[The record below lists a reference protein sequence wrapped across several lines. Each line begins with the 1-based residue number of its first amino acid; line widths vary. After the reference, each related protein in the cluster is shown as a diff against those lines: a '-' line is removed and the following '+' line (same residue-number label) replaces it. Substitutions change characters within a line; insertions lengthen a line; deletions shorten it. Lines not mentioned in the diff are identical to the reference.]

1 MLVAPQIAKR
11 ATAVTCTPAIALER
25 PEKEKLLP
33 GMYVKHKC
41 YATPGNPDTP
51 VYEIQLP
58 YFGSGTPEDW
68 LVFRDLLVKVLTGQN
83 ITDGPGRYQLTER
96 SLIGD
101 ALAAFRL
108 KTVEYGARTAAN
120 FQSVLEAL
128 TAHIFPVHA
137 YREQRRYLRRF
148 LKKPKD
154 WTAREFVTRVQ
165 EINDYLKLFPTEN
178 DNEATSLPEDELV
191 EALYHA
197 MPSSWRN
204 NMVLHGFN
212 YVQHTVQDL
221 IHQCERFEQV
231 ENDSKP
237 AKKGSSSSSS
247 TSTSSKKG
255 KAGKRKRVVF
265 AEESDTEDSR
275 KYCLVHGFCS
285 HTTNECKDL
294 KHAAS
299 DIKKKKKANKT
310 KYPHSARKSHGKT
323 GSYSSRKGYV
333 HKDEMNAL
341 VQKQVKKLLKKS
353 RKSESVHAIDKF
365 SDMSIS
371 SDEESQKSASSNSC
385 SDSDSE

>member
-1 MLVAPQIAKR
+1 
-11 ATAVTCTPAIALER
+11 
-25 PEKEKLLP
+25 
-33 GMYVKHKC
+33 
-41 YATPGNPDTP
+41 
-51 VYEIQLP
+51 
-58 YFGSGTPEDW
+58 
-68 LVFRDLLVKVLTGQN
+68 
-83 ITDGPGRYQLTER
+83 
-96 SLIGD
+96 
-101 ALAAFRL
+101 
-108 KTVEYGARTAAN
+108 
-120 FQSVLEAL
+120 
-128 TAHIFPVHA
+128 
-137 YREQRRYLRRF
+137 
-148 LKKPKD
+148 
-154 WTAREFVTRVQ
+154 
-165 EINDYLKLFPTEN
+165 
-178 DNEATSLPEDELV
+178 
-191 EALYHA
+191 
-197 MPSSWRN
+197 
-204 NMVLHGFN
+204 MVLHGFN

-333 HKDEMNAL
+333 HKYEMNAL
-341 VQKQVKKLLKKS
+341 VQKQDKKLLKKS
-353 RKSESVHAIDKF
+353 QKTESVHAINKF

-371 SDEESQKSASSNSC
+371 SDEESQKSASSSSC
-385 SDSDSE
+385 SDSDSD